1 MAEEQK
7 MKQLSRFWI
16 WALSSVAFRLI
27 LISFPGNLNLS
38 SRPEVSTPLTSIR
51 RSISSLSLFLSL
63 ISSLRYRIQLT
74 FLRFVLTFSVA
85 EGYWLKQ
92 ASMSPYA
99 GLS

>member
-16 WALSSVAFRLI
+16 WALSSIAFRLI

-51 RSISSLSLFLSL
+51 RL
-63 ISSLRYRIQLT
+63 
-74 FLRFVLTFSVA
+74 A

>member
-16 WALSSVAFRLI
+16 WALSSIAFRLI

-51 RSISSLSLFLSL
+51 RRISSLFLTPSLAL
-63 ISSLRYRIQLT
+63 
-74 FLRFVLTFSVA
+74 
-85 EGYWLKQ
+85 
-92 ASMSPYA
+92 
-99 GLS
+99 